1 MAKRPTGE
9 TPLPQ
14 ETLTSQGPAIVRIY
28 RDSIYGW
35 RAKKGRTGRSGRWH
49 AHAAF
54 GRPLCSH
61 AGWGNST
68 FGWLHREDRPP
79 QAETCPDCWKLP
91 DEGIL
96 ISEKARGSET

>member
-1 MAKRPTGE
+1 MAERSAGE

-14 ETLTSQGPAIVRIY
+14 EPVTSQEPAMIRIY
-28 RDSIYGW
+28 RGSIYGW
-35 RAKKGRTGRSGRWH
+35 RAKNSRAGRAGRWH

-61 AGWGNST
+61 SVRGRST
-68 FGWLHREDRPP
+68 FGWLDREDRPP

-96 ISEKARGSET
+96 ISEEPRESET